1 MEGIASS
8 TVGPHHVKRSFR
20 GGWTSLE
27 PRFILGFVAQAGVSR
42 SIRIQLDGA
51 AMMVHGLGRR
61 MPGFRTRSLLV
72 LALVVVAVAPV
83 SSGCRRNPSQVDN
96 DGPFSGKEIVAFR
109 AKYDRAMATPVAGEM
124 TETPQPTLLVRES
137 TVGEAAADALARIG
151 TQAVPALVDAL
162 QDPKPRVRELAALA
176 LARMG
181 PEAETSVPELIMAL
195 QDSDLEVQRSAARAL
210 GQIGPEANQAI
221 PALLETIRH
230 EADLGV
236 RTQTP

>member
-1 MEGIASS
+1 MTESG
-8 TVGPHHVKRSFR
+8 
-20 GGWTSLE
+20 L
-27 PRFILGFVAQAGVSR
+27 ILVTGATGFVGKWTILELLRKGYRVRGTLRALSR
-42 SIRIQLDGA
+42 
-51 AMMVHGLGRR
+51 
-61 MPGFRTRSLLV
+61 
-72 LALVVVAVAPV
+72 
-83 SSGCRRNPSQVDN
+83 
-96 DGPFSGKEIVAFR
+96 
-109 AKYDRAMATPVAGEM
+109 AGEV

-151 TQAVPALVDAL
+151 TQAVPALVEAL
-162 QDPKPRVRELAALA
+162 HDPKPRVRELAALA

-236 RTQTP
+236 RTTNP